1 MPVKQ
6 SELAELVGKNILV
19 QEEDESQPEG
29 YREVAGRCA
38 AATQKDGIVLRLR
51 GRTHIIPME
60 KVIDIIPE
68 GKSRKIILLQVG
80 PVQEGAM
87 RQHLLDRHGF
97 TMARVEA
104 MTEDL
109 ALLEHAQVDHDG
121 HGHRHTPRNRTAPT
135 ELRRASLPV
144 VTEEDVRQHLA
155 SRHGIPVDV
164 AKLMDMNV
172 AMTTHGRL
180 HFTPL
185 GHYHPD
191 SPIQGKEG

>member
-19 QEEDESQPEG
+19 QEEDDAQPEG

-38 AATQKDGIVLRLR
+38 AATAKDGIVLRLR

-68 GKSRKIILLQVG
+68 GKSRKIVILQVG
-80 PVQEGAM
+80 PVQEGGM

-97 TMARVEA
+97 SMARIEA
-104 MTEDL
+104 MTEEA
-109 ALLEHAQVDHDG
+109 ALLEHARIDHEG
-121 HGHRHTPRNRTAPT
+121 YAHRHTPRQRTAPV
-135 ELRRASLPV
+135 ELRRAALPAV
-144 VTEEDVRQHLA
+144 AEEDIRQHLA
-155 SRHGIPVDV
+155 SRHGVPVDV
-164 AKLMDMNV
+164 AKLMEMSA
-172 AMTTHGRL
+172 AMATHDKL
-180 HFTPL
+180 HYTPL

-191 SPIQGKEG
+191 SPL